1 MNTQCI
7 EIELLEDTVISATSA
22 TSGAHHSLDYIPGA
36 ALWGATAS
44 RLYAALGQQAFEF
57 FHGDRSCF
65 ADGLPIVDDRVAWPV
80 PLSWHEAKFEP
91 ARVDGYLDGESIW
104 NMAVDSRPESD
115 QLKQLRDAHV
125 DMATG
130 RWIKPRMR
138 LRMKTALANG
148 TAAEGQLFGYEA
160 LPAGSRFLASIGMT
174 DADLLERAVRLLEEG
189 ILIGRSRS
197 AEYGR
202 AGIRRVDPPRQV
214 SAASPVDFTTVYL
227 ASDLC
232 LLDAHAQPCVKPD
245 GSMLGL
251 GELPLDPARSFVRTR
266 RYAPWNAY
274 RRGHDME
281 RQVLTRGSVLVFGGR
296 PDADAIE
303 RLASNGAG
311 LYRSQGLGRVLVDPW
326 FAAGAVG
333 AFEDAGSADRED
345 PARSEPP
352 PDTPLVRLLRAR
364 AGTREV
370 EIRLVR
376 HAEQI
381 KQDMVGRLRQARLA
395 SGVLDSQ
402 LFGPSKSQW
411 SKLENLPGV
420 HSRDELYSEIFG
432 DPQQQDRSR
441 QIGLARAD
449 HENWSTP
456 IWIGSEQKSIS
467 DWFREVLDAR
477 WRCEPVDGNP
487 DKLRRLVQHIAR
499 LMAKEAGQ

>member
-1 MNTQCI
+1 MNTQFI

-44 RLYAALGQQAFEF
+44 RLYATLGEQAFEI
-57 FHGDRSCF
+57 FHADRSHF
-65 ADGLPIVDDRVAWPV
+65 SDGLPLVHDRVAWPV

-91 ARVDGYLDGESIW
+91 ARFDSYLDGESVW
-104 NMAVDSRPESD
+104 NMAVDSRPESE

-130 RWIKPRMR
+130 RWVKPRMR

-160 LPAGSRFLASIGMT
+160 LPSGSRFLASVSVA
-174 DADLLERAVRLLEEG
+174 DAELLERVVSVLEEG

-202 AGIRRVDPPRQV
+202 ARIRRVDPPPQV
-214 SAASPVDFTTVYL
+214 SAASPADFTTVYL

-232 LLDAHAQPCVKPD
+232 LLDEHAQPCLQPN

-251 GELPLDPARSFVRTR
+251 GELPLDPTRSFVRTR

-281 RQVLTRGSVLVFGGR
+281 RQVITRGSVLAFEGR
-296 PDADAIE
+296 ADADAIE
-303 RLASNGAG
+303 RLTRNGAG
-311 LYRSQGLGRVLVDPW
+311 LYRNQGLGRLLVDPW
-326 FAAGAVG
+326 FVAGPVG
-333 AFEDAGSADRED
+333 AFESAGVTDAGRPS
-345 PARSEPP
+345 RSEPP

-364 AGTREV
+364 AGTRDV
-370 EIRLVR
+370 EIQLVR
-376 HAEQI
+376 HAEKLKENLIAQ
-381 KQDMVGRLRQARLA
+381 LRQARRA
-395 SGVLDSQ
+395 AGVLESQ
-402 LFGPSKSQW
+402 PFGPSKSQW
-411 SKLENLPGV
+411 SKLENLTGGQ
-420 HSRDELYSEIFG
+420 SRDELYKEIFG
-432 DPQQQDRSR
+432 DPQQRDRSK
-441 QIGLARAD
+441 QVGLARAD

-456 IWIGSEQKSIS
+456 IWVGSEQRSIS
-467 DWFREVLDAR
+467 DWFREVLDKQWPR
-477 WRCEPVDGNP
+477 EPVDGDP
-487 DKLRRLVQHIAR
+487 DKLRRLVQHLAR